1 MRLAI
6 LGGSFN
12 PVHNGHIALAFA
24 LRRELG
30 YDRVLLI
37 PANLPP
43 HKALALGASANDRL
57 AMLELAVAEANRE
70 AGADFLGIE
79 DCEIARGGVSY
90 TIDTI
95 EYLERKHEGRLEGK
109 IGLVMGQDLASGFG
123 TWRRA
128 DELAE
133 RADLI
138 VARREVGDPEAPAP
152 FPWRYRALENA
163 LLPVSS
169 SGIRAA
175 IRDGAPWRSLV
186 PEAVYRYIVERTL
199 YES

>member
-24 LRRELG
+24 LRRELC

-43 HKALALGASANDRL
+43 HKSLASGASANDRL

-70 AGADFLGIE
+70 AGADFLGVE

-95 EYLERKHEGRLEGK
+95 DYLERKHEGRLEGK

-138 VARREVGDPEAPAP
+138 VARRDVRGAEAPAP
-152 FPWRYRALENA
+152 FPWRHRALENA

-186 PEAVYRYIVERTL
+186 PEAVYGYIVERTL